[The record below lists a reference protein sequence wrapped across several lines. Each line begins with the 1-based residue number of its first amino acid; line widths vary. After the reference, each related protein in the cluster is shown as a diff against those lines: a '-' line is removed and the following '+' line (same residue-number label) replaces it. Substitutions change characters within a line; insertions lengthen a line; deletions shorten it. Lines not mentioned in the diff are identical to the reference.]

1 LNPQETQVSQPKS
14 KGQGRPK
21 SNQKRLAI
29 LECASDLFL
38 QQGYTHTSMDEV
50 AKVSGVS
57 KQTVYSHFKN
67 KELLYTSVIEQ
78 KCDQYQIDAA
88 GVCIDTMPIDLIL
101 KNIASRFI
109 QLLVDP
115 GVIAMYSVVIGEAKN
130 NPKVAQLFYNAGPL
144 HSVDIVA
151 KLLSKHPQT
160 QLSTDFAK
168 ETSHDFFN
176 LLKAEFHML
185 SMLHL
190 DYDSPLS
197 FENELSEKVVR
208 KTLALIELGKR

>member
-1 LNPQETQVSQPKS
+1 MFDKTRV

-29 LECASDLFL
+29 LECASELFL
-38 QQGYTHTSMDEV
+38 TQGYTHTSMDEV

-67 KELLYTSVIEQ
+67 KELLYTAVIEQ
-78 KCDQYQIDAA
+78 KCDEYQIDAV
-88 GVCIDTMPIDLIL
+88 GVCLDTMPLDVIL
-101 KNIASRFI
+101 KNIAQRFI
-109 QLLVDP
+109 KLLVDP
-115 GVIAMYSVVIGEAKN
+115 SVIAMYSVVIGEAKN

-144 HSVDIVA
+144 HSVEVVA
-151 KLLSKHPQT
+151 KLLREHPQT
-160 QLSTDFAK
+160 QLDSAFAT

-190 DYDSPLS
+190 EYESPLT
-197 FENELSEKVVR
+197 FENDLSEKVVR
-208 KTLALIELGKR
+208 KTIALIQLEKGNN